1 MTSGAA
7 PIQASADP
15 DVSTGEALAREKELA
30 KKVAPILDAFSNR
43 EPALTPDGKKVVFV
57 SNRDGIP
64 QLYLSDVSRDAAP
77 PETPATRMLSSSE
90 RALGPQ
96 VTRDGKTVV
105 FASDQAADEQVT
117 FFRADLD
124 GKNVVQLTP
133 KDRLLRD
140 SPLLPAKTQGTLFFS
155 GRTAVNSALSGVYA
169 TPMTPDKT
177 GPVASKWVYQ
187 DANGGQ
193 LVDVSRDGKWGLFNR
208 FREWS
213 DNQVALVDLER
224 GTATTLY
231 PLLGQRSRVGGA
243 AFSPDGSRVFVATDG
258 GAEQAIVLALDPKSG
273 KELRRYVEA
282 EAPRSTIEGITVAP
296 GGNVLALTLNV
307 GNHSEL
313 RLLDTRTL
321 EPKTAIKMPVGQG
334 YAGNFSND
342 GSSLSVAWSTP
353 QAPDDIFAVETKTGV
368 SKPLRTD
375 ARASLDGLTAV
386 ETTMAEVESDG
397 VKVPVHAYLP
407 ARSANEKRPVIVW
420 FHGGPSGSSM
430 IRWSPLARFFVSLGY
445 AWVEPNIRGS
455 AGFGR
460 AYEAA
465 DNGPKRLDSFK
476 DVDAVARWVQSQPW
490 ADGKKMVAFGASY
503 GGYVVLST
511 LIRQPSLWAAGVDM
525 FGIADFNAFMAS
537 TSGPVRENYRTEIGD
552 PDKDAAFLESI
563 SPLRDVGKINAPLFV
578 YAGKNDPRV
587 PKAESDQIVRALRQH
602 KSPVE
607 YMVKDDEGH
616 GIVRRDNQVEF
627 YSRVAR
633 FLETHLNTRTK

>member
-1 MTSGAA
+1 MTSTGTS
-7 PIQASADP
+7 PIQANADP
-15 DVSTGEALAREKELA
+15 DTSTGEALAREKELA
-30 KKVAPILDAFSNR
+30 KKAAPILDAFSNR
-43 EPALTPDGKKVVFV
+43 EPVLTPDGKKVVFV

-64 QLYLSDVSRDAAP
+64 QLYLGETAH
-77 PETPATRMLSSSE
+77 PETPATRVLSSSE
-90 RALGPQ
+90 RAMTPL
-96 VTRDGKTVV
+96 VTRDGKTIV
-105 FASDQAADEQVT
+105 FGSDRDADEQVT

-124 GKNVVQLTP
+124 GKNLVQLTP
-133 KDRLLRD
+133 NDRLQRD
-140 SPLLPAKTQGTLFFS
+140 TPQLPAKAQDTLYFS
-155 GRTAVNSALSGVYA
+155 GRTAVNSALAGVYTTSMSPA
-169 TPMTPDKT
+169 KT
-177 GPVASKWVYQ
+177 GPAPSKWVYQ

-213 DNQVALVDLER
+213 DNQIALVDLER
-224 GTATTLY
+224 GTASTLY

-243 AFSPDGSRVFVATDG
+243 AFSPDGARVFVATDG
-258 GAEQAIVLALDPKSG
+258 GAEQAIVLVLDTKSG
-273 KELRRYVEA
+273 KELRRYVET
-282 EAPRSTIEGITVAP
+282 EAPKATIEGITVAP
-296 GGNVLALTLNV
+296 GGNVLALTLNA

-321 EPKTAIKMPVGQG
+321 EPKTAIKMPLGQG
-334 YAGNFSND
+334 YASNFSND
-342 GSSLSVAWSTP
+342 GSTLSAVWSTP
-353 QAPDDIFAVETKTGV
+353 QAPQDVFAIETKTGA
-368 SKPLRTD
+368 SKPLRND
-375 ARASLDGLTAV
+375 ARASLDGLQAIETAS
-386 ETTMAEVESDG
+386 TEVESDG
-397 VKVPVHAYLP
+397 VKVPVHTYLP
-407 ARSANEKRPVIVW
+407 AGGANQKRPVIVW
-420 FHGGPSGSSM
+420 FHGGPSDSSM
-430 IRWSPLARFFVSLGY
+430 VRWSPLARFFVSLGY

-465 DNGPKRLDSFK
+465 DNGPKRLDSFR
-476 DVDAVARWVQSQPW
+476 DVEAVGRWVQSQPW

-525 FGIADFNAFMAS
+525 FGIANFNSFMAS

-552 PDKDAAFLESI
+552 PDKEAAFLDSI
-563 SPLRDVGKINAPLFV
+563 SPLRDAGKISAPLFV

-587 PKAESDQIVRALRQH
+587 PKAESDQIVKALRQH

-627 YSRVAR
+627 ASRVAR

>member
-1 MTSGAA
+1 MSSGA
-7 PIQASADP
+7 S
-15 DVSTGEALAREKELA
+15 LAREKELA
-30 KKVAPILDAFSNR
+30 QKVAPILDAFSNR
-43 EPALTPDGKKVVFV
+43 EPVLTPDGKRVVFV
-57 SNRDGIP
+57 SNREGLP
-64 QLYLSDVSRDAAP
+64 QLYLGDPAHPEAPAVRLQTSSD
-77 PETPATRMLSSSE
+77 
-90 RALGPQ
+90 RAFSPL

-105 FASDQAADEQVT
+105 FGSDRAADEQVT
-117 FFRADLD
+117 FFRVDLD
-124 GKNVVQLTP
+124 GKNLTILTP
-133 KDRLLRD
+133 RDRLLRD
-140 SPLLPAKTQGTLFFS
+140 SPQLPAKAQDMLFFS
-155 GRTAVNSALSGVYA
+155 GRTAVNSALAGVYTTA
-169 TPMTPDKT
+169 MTPDKS
-177 GPVASKWVYQ
+177 GPVPSKWIYQ

-213 DNQVALVDLER
+213 DNQLALLDLER
-224 GTATTLY
+224 GTSSTLY

-258 GAEQAIVLALDPKSG
+258 GAEQAIVLALDTKSG
-273 KELRRYVEA
+273 REIRRYVET
-282 EAPRSTIEGITVAP
+282 EAPRATIENVTVAP
-296 GGNVLALTLNV
+296 GGNVLALTLNA

-321 EPKTAIKMPVGQG
+321 EPKTAIKMPLGQG

-342 GSSLSVAWSTP
+342 GSSLSVSWSTP
-353 QAPDDIFAVETKTGV
+353 QAPQDIFAIDTKTGA
-368 SKPLRTD
+368 SKPMRAD
-375 ARASLDGLTAV
+375 ARASLDRLPAI
-386 ETTMAEVESDG
+386 ETTSAEVESDG
-397 VKVPVHAYLP
+397 LKVPVHAYIP
-407 ARSANEKRPVIVW
+407 PGGGGGDAKRPVIVW
-420 FHGGPSGSSM
+420 FHGGPSDSSM
-430 IRWSPLARFFVSLGY
+430 TRWSPLARFFVSLGY

-465 DNGPKRLDSFK
+465 DNGPKRLDSFR
-476 DVDAVARWVQSQPW
+476 DVEAVGRWVQSQPW

-525 FGIADFNAFMAS
+525 FGIANFNSFMAS

-552 PDKDAAFLESI
+552 PDKDPAFLDSI
-563 SPLRDVGKINAPLFV
+563 SPLRDAGKITAPLFV

-587 PKAESDQIVRALRQH
+587 PKAESDQIVKALRQH

-616 GIVRRDNQVEF
+616 GIVRHDNQVEF